1 MSKQSIYVKHKD
13 EILSNLVSYLDDIA
27 GRYEA
32 VQSDYESGYI
42 TALKWVLGIDK
53 TQEQKDQEFSDKIDK
68 MTKFKSFKGD
78 SNE

>member
-13 EILSNLVSYLDDIA
+13 EILSNLVSYLDGIA

-53 TQEQKDQEFSDKIDK
+53 TLVTMEFKEKQKDKRS
-68 MTKFKSFKGD
+68 
-78 SNE
+78 

>member
-13 EILSNLVSYLDDIA
+13 EILSNLVSYLDSIA

-53 TQEQKDQEFSDKIDK
+53 TLVTMEFKEKQKDKRS
-68 MTKFKSFKGD
+68 
-78 SNE
+78 

>member
-53 TQEQKDQEFSDKIDK
+53 TEKQKDKLQ
-68 MTKFKSFKGD
+68 FKNCILH
-78 SNE
+78 NELLIKKL